1 MKQTDLYEPI
11 RRWLAAEGFAAMVT
25 GANMS
30 VVIPISS
37 LAPMP
42 FKIPDVIG
50 TREGRV
56 AIVEVEQRKA
66 SFFDAL
72 GRCLLWKCTA
82 SYVYLAFPAG
92 VVDRAPILKK
102 LGLGLLTVDPSTSLV
117 SAPIRLPSEGLDF
130 RLTQE
135 LYPLDPVAEQQLY
148 RQLEASCL

>member
-1 MKQTDLYEPI
+1 MKQSDLYEPI
-11 RRWLAAEGFAAMVT
+11 RRWLAADGFAAKVT
-25 GANMS
+25 GATMS
-30 VVIPISS
+30 VVVPISG

-50 TREGRV
+50 TRDGRV
-56 AIVEVEQRKA
+56 VIVEVEQRKE
-66 SFFDAL
+66 SFFDAM

-92 VVDRAPILKK
+92 VVDHAPVLKK
-102 LGLGLLTVDPSTSLV
+102 LGIGLLTVDPSTGEV
-117 SAPIRLPSEGLDF
+117 SGAIQLPRDGLDF

-135 LYPLDPVAEQQLY
+135 LYPLEPVAEQQLH

>member
-11 RRWLAAEGFAAMVT
+11 RCWLAADGFAAKVT
-25 GANMS
+25 GATMS
-30 VVIPISS
+30 LVVPISG

-42 FKIPDVIG
+42 FKIPDVVG
-50 TREGRV
+50 TRDGRV
-56 AIVEVEQRKA
+56 VIVEVEQTKA
-66 SFFDAL
+66 SFFDAM

-102 LGLGLLTVDPSTSLV
+102 LGLGLLTVDPATGTV
-117 SAPIRLPSEGLDF
+117 SASIQLPREGLDF

-135 LYPLDPVAEQQLY
+135 FCPLDPVAEQQLC
-148 RQLEASCL
+148 RQLETSCI

>member
-1 MKQTDLYEPI
+1 MKQIDLYEPI
-11 RRWLAAEGFAAMVT
+11 RSWLAAEGFAGRIT
-25 GANMS
+25 GANIS
-30 VVIPISS
+30 IVVPISS

-50 TREGRV
+50 IRDGRV

-66 SFFDAL
+66 TFFEAM

-92 VVDRAPILKK
+92 VVERAPILKK
-102 LGLGLLTVDPSTSLV
+102 FGLGLLTVDPVTGVV
-117 SAPIRLPSEGLDF
+117 SAPIPLPREGLDF

-135 LYPLDPVAEQQLY
+135 LHPLEPLAEQQLY
-148 RQLEASCL
+148 RQIEASCL

>member
-1 MKQTDLYEPI
+1 MKQSDLYEPI
-11 RRWLAAEGFAAMVT
+11 RRWLAADGFAAKVT
-25 GANMS
+25 GATMS
-30 VVIPISS
+30 VVVPISG

-50 TREGRV
+50 TRDGRV
-56 AIVEVEQRKA
+56 VIVEVEQRKE
-66 SFFDAL
+66 SFFDAM

-92 VVDRAPILKK
+92 VVDHAPVLKK
-102 LGLGLLTVDPSTSLV
+102 LGIGLLTVDPSTGEV
-117 SAPIRLPSEGLDF
+117 SAAIQLPRDGLDF

-135 LYPLDPVAEQQLY
+135 LYPLEPVAEQQLH